1 MKYILYITL
10 LLLLSSCA
18 KDKLFGDKS
27 VLIGTWKWI
36 YSEHEFDF
44 CDGDPN
50 YTITV
55 TPDSEGVIFS
65 IKFYENGTVKF
76 YENNHFLSKH
86 RLVFTSEANIC
97 YGELSGYKSFVASL
111 DNKTED
117 ANADF
122 FGCFDGNNL
131 VIKKGFPFDIIKI
144 GCENYTS
151 YFVRE

>member
-1 MKYILYITL
+1 MIGLNIMVIACKKDE
-10 LLLLSSCA
+10 LS
-18 KDKLFGDKS
+18 G
-27 VLIGTWKWI
+27 VYEPLIGTWQWI

-50 YTITV
+50 YTIDI
-55 TPDSEGVIFS
+55 TPESEGVNFS
-65 IKFYENGTVKF
+65 MEFYHKGVVKF
-76 YENNHFLSKH
+76 YENDHFLSKH
-86 RLVFTSEANIC
+86 RLIFTSEANIC
-97 YGELSGYKSFVASL
+97 YGEQSGYKSFVASL

-151 YFVRE
+151 YFVSE